1 MEGYV
6 RTILGGWQEIGVPFY
21 DYHPQ
26 FDFSLVVS
34 IRLDLAERL
43 IHPFTGTP
51 SQYQDGTVTS
61 SFRLDYFTTGQTR
74 FTVTCEEEIRSAMT
88 EVAHVI
94 RNEIIPFLNLHQD
107 VASLDMVM
115 NRSEKPLTIPMQPYR
130 GMHGIILAKLA
141 GNPDFEKLV
150 KRYLDEMESIPHQEK
165 EKFIKLTNYL
175 RKEHVAL

>member
-1 MEGYV
+1 
-6 RTILGGWQEIGVPFY
+6 
-21 DYHPQ
+21 
-26 FDFSLVVS
+26 
-34 IRLDLAERL
+34 
-43 IHPFTGTP
+43 
-51 SQYQDGTVTS
+51 
-61 SFRLDYFTTGQTR
+61 
-74 FTVTCEEEIRSAMT
+74 MT